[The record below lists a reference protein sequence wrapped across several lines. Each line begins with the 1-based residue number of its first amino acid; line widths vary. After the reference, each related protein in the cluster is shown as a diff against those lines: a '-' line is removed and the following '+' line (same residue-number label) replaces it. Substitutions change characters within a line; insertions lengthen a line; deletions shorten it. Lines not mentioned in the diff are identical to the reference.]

1 MAAGGVDRNFHLSDR
16 LLLGRLKRQDDLP
29 SKTILATRGTEQVLK
44 LGYKLMPKAHPATSH
59 RASVIAA

>member
-16 LLLGRLKRQDDLP
+16 LLGRLKRQDDLP

-44 LGYKLMPKAHPATSH
+44 LGYKLMSKAHPATSH
-59 RASVIAA
+59 RASVTAA